1 MNREQLKALEK
12 ETLEKLARIR
22 ASMAFLDRRD
32 VRQKLFAGLALVG
45 ITLGLAYQMF
55 GG

>member
-22 ASMAFLDRRD
+22 ASMAFLDRRN
-32 VRQKLFAGLALVG
+32 VRKGIALIAFCVMVVAGVIYKLVN
-45 ITLGLAYQMF
+45 
-55 GG
+55 